1 MNAKSLSGGEYFLKF
16 TDDNT
21 HDVWIYILKHKDK
34 LFPCF
39 LEWKALVEKSMNQ
52 KLKALHT
59 DNGGEYVSAEF
70 QRHLKKEG
78 VRRELTVLKTPEQNG
93 VAIRM
98 NRTLVESVRAMLAD
112 ARLPHHFWAEALST
126 AVCLRNGSPTKAV
139 EGMTS
144 FEAC

>member
-1 MNAKSLSGGEYFLKF
+1 
-16 TDDNT
+16 
-21 HDVWIYILKHKDK
+21 
-34 LFPCF
+34 
-39 LEWKALVEKSMNQ
+39 MNQ

-70 QRHLKKEG
+70 QRYLKKEG

-98 NRTLVESVRAMLAD
+98 NRTLVESVCAMLAD

-126 AVCLRNGSPTKAV
+126 AVCLGNGSPTKAV
-139 EGMTS
+139 EGMSS